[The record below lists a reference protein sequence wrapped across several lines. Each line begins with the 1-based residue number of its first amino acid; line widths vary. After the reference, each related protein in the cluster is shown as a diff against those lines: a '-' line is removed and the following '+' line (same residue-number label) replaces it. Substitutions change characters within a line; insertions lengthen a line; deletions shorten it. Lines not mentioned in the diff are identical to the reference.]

1 MYVNLDLG
9 FKKFENIPLE
19 DLQLNENG
27 GQTEFRIKV
36 NEGIFEE
43 LNPVLNV
50 IVELVDDDDN
60 KKILFNGNV
69 FNYSKQIFY
78 ENKNVVTVFYFYKL
92 KQ

>member
-9 FKKFENIPLE
+9 FKKFENIPME

-27 GQTEFRIKV
+27 AQTEFRIKV
-36 NEGIFEE
+36 NEGVFEE

-50 IVELVDDDDN
+50 IIELVDDDGN

-78 ENKNVVTVFYFYKL
+78 ENNNVVTVFYFYKL